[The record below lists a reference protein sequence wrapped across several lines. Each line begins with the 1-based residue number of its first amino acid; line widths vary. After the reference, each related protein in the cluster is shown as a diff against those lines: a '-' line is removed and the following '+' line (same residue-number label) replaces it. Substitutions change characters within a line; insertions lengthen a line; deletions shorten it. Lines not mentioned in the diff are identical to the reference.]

1 MNGVTAISGRAAQR
15 LLEQLQIRPV
25 LVDVGASDLPPQIW
39 DRIAPQSI
47 YVAFDPDQRD
57 THELSG
63 GRFQRSILVNEAI
76 TADERAAGVPFYLTR
91 APHCSSTLRPDTAAL
106 ESYMFAPLFAVERE
120 VTVRA
125 VPLGQVIARLD
136 LPGID
141 WLKLDTQGT
150 DLQIFNSLSADVRD
164 HVLALDVEPGLID
177 AYIGEDL
184 FVDSHKSLVGQGFWL
199 SNMRVRGAA
208 RIGQGTLGGA
218 LAEGSGLSPGALERT
233 LRRSPGW
240 CEARYLR
247 TVEWLDAGDFA
258 ARDYALHWVFALLDD
273 QLGFALDIGA
283 AYRRRFGGGELAA
296 FLQSHPLRY
305 IRNGGHIR
313 LAALAGWIIDA
324 LAQRA
329 RKFRYTRS

>member
-15 LLEQLQIRPV
+15 LLAQLQIRPV

-63 GRFQRSILVNEAI
+63 GRFKQSILVNEAI
-76 TADERAAGVPFYLTR
+76 TAGEGVESIPFYLTQ
-91 APHCSSTLRPDTAAL
+91 APHCSSTLRPDRAAL
-106 ESYMFAPLFAVERE
+106 DAYSFAPLFAVERE

-125 VPLGQVIARLD
+125 VPLGQVIERLA
-136 LPGID
+136 LFGID

-150 DLQIFNSLSADVRD
+150 DLQIFNSLPADVRD
-164 HVLALDVEPGLID
+164 RVLALDVEPGLID

-184 FVDSHKSLVGQGFWL
+184 FVDAHKSLVGQGFWL

-208 RIGQGTLGGA
+208 RIGQNTLGDL
-218 LAEGSGLSPGALERT
+218 LAESPGLSPGALERT
-233 LRRSPGW
+233 LRQSPGW
-240 CEARYLR
+240 CEVRYLR

-258 ARDYALHWVFALLDD
+258 PRDYALHWLFALLDD
-273 QLGFALDIGA
+273 QVGFALDLGA
-283 AYRRRFGGGELAA
+283 AYQRRFGDDDLAR
-296 FLQSHPLRY
+296 FLQLHPLRY
-305 IRNGGHIR
+305 IRNGQHIR
-313 LAALAGWIIDA
+313 LAALAGWAITA

-329 RKFRYTRS
+329 RKFSFTR